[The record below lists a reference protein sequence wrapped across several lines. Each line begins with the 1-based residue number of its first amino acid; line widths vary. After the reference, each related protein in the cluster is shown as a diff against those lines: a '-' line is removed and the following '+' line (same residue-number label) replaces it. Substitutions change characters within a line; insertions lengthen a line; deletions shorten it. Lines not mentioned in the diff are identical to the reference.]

1 MGGEE
6 DTDMTGASRSRNI
19 SVAIRLR
26 PLSKEERRACN
37 AMSYVAGDPHPSC
50 IRDLQ
55 SSQVKEYDYVF
66 DSKTSTEQLFEAC
79 VGDIVCSHCEGYN
92 GAIFAYGQTSSG
104 KTFTMYGDEGRPGVI
119 NLAVDKIFKYI
130 ATHPDRNFVMELAYL
145 EIYNEQ
151 VFDLRARSSNNP
163 RTEVQVF
170 EDENGES
177 VFKGLTWLKVTGPED
192 IQTCLEKGAQQR
204 HVGATEMNERSSRS
218 HTILRI
224 KLESMQK
231 DCSKT
236 VLSSVLDLVD
246 LAGSEGLRHTDAVGE
261 RRREGRNINTS
272 LLALS
277 QVIKWLSDK
286 SRSSSA
292 HVSFRESKLTRILRS
307 SLGGNSQTVIICAVS
322 PAATNYSATQSTL
335 EFASRAR
342 SVCNKVHVNR
352 ITKVDDASERIR
364 SLCVKVHNLEEEI
377 RKTKEKQ
384 RQYLESIRARRG
396 ENDYLQREV
405 EDLENQIKKTKSRI
419 LNAKSLREL
428 GFAFSDG
435 KDQQGSRGTHA
446 DSSALPA
453 NTLDRPH
460 LGNGRRSMSS
470 NDVDLRRRS
479 RTAGRN
485 QEEEE
490 EEEKQKAEAEQARL
504 LKKQALEGRMKMLR
518 DKMEQVKEEHE
529 QLDLQILGG
538 GGRGAI
544 ASGSSREESA
554 PARVKA
560 EPRST
565 RVKAE
570 PRSASLRESSHDED
584 GLGEAALEEAAG
596 EDEDLTSTDASRHD
610 ARRRWCSRSP
620 RRNVKSEQ
628 LSPPSSPIPAARH
641 PPLPAPPE
649 PVREPS
655 EQERQLVQRI
665 FDVVKPDIN
674 VRDWS
679 PSNLQIVLSSVHQAV
694 HQFTARRSSQAGS
707 SVAAPVR
714 RRSVSLRDSSPAAD
728 ADMKEA
734 SVLEQRRGRS
744 PATPLQNRRRMRR
757 SAEHDNVEEAPEDPA
772 PAAATNDL
780 EPLHAEFRE
789 LTKVDKEY
797 TEERKRHRAASLRSR
812 SADRLPGAPAGRP
825 PRNSGVQREAAAA
838 SAAAAAGEAAS
849 RRAEVAEFTNT
860 VSMREK
866 EVSLREQEVSNTRT
880 QVRAERDRRS
890 RSRDPLHPGSA
901 EVFAARDAA
910 RAQAETLNQRRRAF
924 QEGFGEDERHLL
936 QRQRVAP
943 ERRNLRPRPSQA
955 PHEAPPASWG
965 PSAAMPL
972 QDGCVGEDSFSRPQ
986 EEEEPF
992 AVRRL
997 SRSFAQAFSPPR
1009 AAASRQEARAPMRQT
1024 LQEMT
1029 STTEHSTLTGQLEKQ
1044 KERLGFLKKTNHDLQ
1059 STHNAVRA
1067 EVEQRQEQHEDLQ
1080 SRLREQPAAHGR
1092 AADGA
1097 GRRGV
1102 ESGTGAAH
1110 VDNSD
1115 PAAVFLSR
1123 LEKEK
1128 SRRVVGESQ
1137 LASMQQDIACAQ
1149 PELRS
1154 VTQATREQQIRKVRD
1169 AEAEKQKIAA
1179 QLGKFESDLDEL
1191 RHSSHQ
1197 VSPASSSGKG
1207 RMPAPA
1213 NTAAAPAGMAVAPA
1227 AMASA
1232 PGGHQATGGRQQLA
1246 AVPAAARPRAR
1257 EPQTHAAGGQGSEG
1271 CAQQ

>member
-490 EEEKQKAEAEQARL
+490 EEE
-504 LKKQALEGRMKMLR
+504 
-518 DKMEQVKEEHE
+518 V
-529 QLDLQILGG
+529 
-538 GGRGAI
+538 
-544 ASGSSREESA
+544 
-554 PARVKA
+554 
-560 EPRST
+560 
-565 RVKAE
+565 
-570 PRSASLRESSHDED
+570 
-584 GLGEAALEEAAG
+584 
-596 EDEDLTSTDASRHD
+596 
-610 ARRRWCSRSP
+610 
-620 RRNVKSEQ
+620 
-628 LSPPSSPIPAARH
+628 LSC
-641 PPLPAPPE
+641 
-649 PVREPS
+649 
-655 EQERQLVQRI
+655 
-665 FDVVKPDIN
+665 
-674 VRDWS
+674 S
-679 PSNLQIVLSSVHQAV
+679 PSPQEKAADSAD
-694 HQFTARRSSQAGS
+694 TAR
-707 SVAAPVR
+707 P
-714 RRSVSLRDSSPAAD
+714 PA
-728 ADMKEA
+728 
-734 SVLEQRRGRS
+734 
-744 PATPLQNRRRMRR
+744 
-757 SAEHDNVEEAPEDPA
+757 
-772 PAAATNDL
+772 
-780 EPLHAEFRE
+780 
-789 LTKVDKEY
+789 
-797 TEERKRHRAASLRSR
+797 
-812 SADRLPGAPAGRP
+812 
-825 PRNSGVQREAAAA
+825 
-838 SAAAAAGEAAS
+838 
-849 RRAEVAEFTNT
+849 
-860 VSMREK
+860 
-866 EVSLREQEVSNTRT
+866 
-880 QVRAERDRRS
+880 
-890 RSRDPLHPGSA
+890 
-901 EVFAARDAA
+901 
-910 RAQAETLNQRRRAF
+910 
-924 QEGFGEDERHLL
+924 LL
-936 QRQRVAP
+936 FD
-943 ERRNLRPRPSQA
+943 PRPS
-955 PHEAPPASWG
+955 
-965 PSAAMPL
+965 
-972 QDGCVGEDSFSRPQ
+972 
-986 EEEEPF
+986 
-992 AVRRL
+992 
-997 SRSFAQAFSPPR
+997 
-1009 AAASRQEARAPMRQT
+1009 
-1024 LQEMT
+1024 
-1029 STTEHSTLTGQLEKQ
+1029 HSCCT
-1044 KERLGFLKKTNHDLQ
+1044 
-1059 STHNAVRA
+1059 
-1067 EVEQRQEQHEDLQ
+1067 
-1080 SRLREQPAAHGR
+1080 
-1092 AADGA
+1092 
-1097 GRRGV
+1097 
-1102 ESGTGAAH
+1102 
-1110 VDNSD
+1110 
-1115 PAAVFLSR
+1115 
-1123 LEKEK
+1123 
-1128 SRRVVGESQ
+1128 
-1137 LASMQQDIACAQ
+1137 
-1149 PELRS
+1149 
-1154 VTQATREQQIRKVRD
+1154 
-1169 AEAEKQKIAA
+1169 
-1179 QLGKFESDLDEL
+1179 
-1191 RHSSHQ
+1191 
-1197 VSPASSSGKG
+1197 
-1207 RMPAPA
+1207 
-1213 NTAAAPAGMAVAPA
+1213 
-1227 AMASA
+1227 
-1232 PGGHQATGGRQQLA
+1232 
-1246 AVPAAARPRAR
+1246 
-1257 EPQTHAAGGQGSEG
+1257 
-1271 CAQQ
+1271 